1 MNFAELES
9 FLQSKGVE
17 TLADIARYLQTSPQA
32 VSNWKS
38 RDQIPYHIAI
48 EGTIGVGKT
57 SLAKIL
63 SERLDSRLV
72 MEEFE
77 QNPFLEDFYN
87 DPKSFAFQ
95 TQIFF
100 LLSRY
105 KQQIG
110 LQQID
115 LFAKNIIAD
124 YMFAKDR
131 LFATLNLNDKE
142 LDLYNTVA
150 NILEKNLSFPDMV
163 IFLQS
168 DTDRLI
174 ENIRKRGRVYE
185 EKIDISYLE
194 ALNQVYTEYF
204 FKYDKSPLLIINTN
218 DIDFVNN
225 SNDLEEI
232 INFIRT
238 PVQGTK
244 FFNPI
249 KSL

>member
-1 MNFAELES
+1 LKSS
-9 FLQSKGVE
+9 F
-17 TLADIARYLQTSPQA
+17 Y
-32 VSNWKS
+32 
-38 RDQIPYHIAI
+38 IAI

-57 SLAKIL
+57 SLARVL
-63 SERLDSRLV
+63 SERLNARLV
-72 MEEFE
+72 LEEFE

-87 DPKSFAFQ
+87 DPKSYAFQ

-110 LQQID
+110 FQQID
-115 LFAKNIIAD
+115 LFTKNIITD

-150 NILEKNLSFPDMV
+150 TILEKNLPFPDMV
-163 IFLQS
+163 IYLQS
-168 DTDRLI
+168 DTERLI
-174 ENIRKRGRVYE
+174 RNIKKRGRIYE
-185 EKIDISYLE
+185 EKIDIGYLE

-204 FKYDKSPLLIINTN
+204 FKYNKSPLLIINTN

-225 SNDLEEI
+225 QSDLEEI

>member
-1 MNFAELES
+1 MKSS
-9 FLQSKGVE
+9 FYV
-17 TLADIARYLQTSPQA
+17 
-32 VSNWKS
+32 V
-38 RDQIPYHIAI
+38 I

-57 SLAKIL
+57 SLSQIL
-63 SERLDSRLV
+63 SEKLNARLIL
-72 MEEFE
+72 EEFE

-87 DPKSFAFQ
+87 DPNSYAFQ

-105 KQQIG
+105 RQQMEI
-110 LQQID
+110 QQMD
-115 LFAKNIIAD
+115 LFSKNTISD

-131 LFATLNLNDKE
+131 LFATLNLSEKE
-142 LDLYNTVA
+142 MGLYNAVA
-150 NILEKNLSFPDMV
+150 NLLEKNISYPDLV

-174 ENIRKRGRVYE
+174 QNIRKRGRIYE
-185 EKIDISYLE
+185 EKIDIDYIE
-194 ALNQVYTEYF
+194 ALNQIYTDYF

-225 SNDLEEI
+225 QQDLDEI
-232 INFIRT
+232 MEFIRT

-244 FFNPI
+244 YFNPI

>member
-1 MNFAELES
+1 LKSS
-9 FLQSKGVE
+9 F
-17 TLADIARYLQTSPQA
+17 Y
-32 VSNWKS
+32 
-38 RDQIPYHIAI
+38 IAI

-57 SLAKIL
+57 SLARVL
-63 SERLDSRLV
+63 SEKLNARLV
-72 MEEFE
+72 LEEFE

-87 DPKSFAFQ
+87 DPKNYAFQ

-115 LFAKNIIAD
+115 LFTKNIIAD

-142 LDLYNTVA
+142 FDLYNTVA
-150 NILEKNLSFPDMV
+150 TILEKNLSYPDMV

-174 ENIRKRGRVYE
+174 KNIKMRGRTYE
-185 EKIDISYLE
+185 EKIDIGYLE

-225 SNDLEEI
+225 QNDMNEI

>member
-1 MNFAELES
+1 MKSS
-9 FLQSKGVE
+9 F
-17 TLADIARYLQTSPQA
+17 Y
-32 VSNWKS
+32 
-38 RDQIPYHIAI
+38 IAI

-57 SLAKIL
+57 SLARVL
-63 SERLDSRLV
+63 SERLNARLV
-72 MEEFE
+72 LEEFE

-87 DPKSFAFQ
+87 DPKSYAFQ

-110 LQQID
+110 FQQID
-115 LFAKNIIAD
+115 LFTKNIITD

-150 NILEKNLSFPDMV
+150 TILEKNLTFPDMV
-163 IFLQS
+163 IYLQS
-168 DTDRLI
+168 DTERLI
-174 ENIRKRGRVYE
+174 RNIKKRGRIYE
-185 EKIDISYLE
+185 EKIDIGYLE

-204 FKYDKSPLLIINTN
+204 FKYNKSPLLIINTN

-225 SNDLEEI
+225 QSDLEEI

>member
-1 MNFAELES
+1 LKSS
-9 FLQSKGVE
+9 F
-17 TLADIARYLQTSPQA
+17 Y
-32 VSNWKS
+32 
-38 RDQIPYHIAI
+38 IAI

-57 SLAKIL
+57 SLARVL
-63 SERLDSRLV
+63 SERLNARLV
-72 MEEFE
+72 LEEFE

-87 DPKSFAFQ
+87 DPKSYAFQ

-110 LQQID
+110 FQQID
-115 LFAKNIIAD
+115 LFTKNIITD

-150 NILEKNLSFPDMV
+150 TILEKNLTFPDMV
-163 IFLQS
+163 IYLQS
-168 DTDRLI
+168 DTERLI
-174 ENIRKRGRVYE
+174 RNIKKRGRIYE
-185 EKIDISYLE
+185 EKIDIGYLE

-204 FKYDKSPLLIINTN
+204 FKYNKSPLLIINTN

-225 SNDLEEI
+225 QSDLEEI

>member
-1 MNFAELES
+1 MKSS
-9 FLQSKGVE
+9 F
-17 TLADIARYLQTSPQA
+17 Y
-32 VSNWKS
+32 
-38 RDQIPYHIAI
+38 IAI

-57 SLAKIL
+57 SLARVL
-63 SERLDSRLV
+63 SERLNARLV
-72 MEEFE
+72 LEEFE

-87 DPKSFAFQ
+87 DPKSYAFQ

-110 LQQID
+110 FQQID
-115 LFAKNIIAD
+115 LFTKNIITD

-150 NILEKNLSFPDMV
+150 TILEKNLPFPDMV
-163 IFLQS
+163 IYLQS
-168 DTDRLI
+168 DTERLI
-174 ENIRKRGRVYE
+174 RNIKKRGRIYE
-185 EKIDISYLE
+185 EKIDIGYLE

-204 FKYDKSPLLIINTN
+204 FKYNKSPLLIINTN

-225 SNDLEEI
+225 QSDLEEI

>member
-1 MNFAELES
+1 MRSS
-9 FLQSKGVE
+9 F
-17 TLADIARYLQTSPQA
+17 Y
-32 VSNWKS
+32 
-38 RDQIPYHIAI
+38 IAI

-57 SLAKIL
+57 SLARVLSKRLKARLIL
-63 SERLDSRLV
+63 
-72 MEEFE
+72 EEFE
-77 QNPFLEDFYN
+77 RNPFLEDFYN
-87 DPKSFAFQ
+87 DPKGFAFQ

-105 KQQIG
+105 KQQVG

-131 LFATLNLNDKE
+131 LFATLNLSDKE

-174 ENIRKRGRVYE
+174 ENIRKRGRTYE
-185 EKIDISYLE
+185 EKIDISYLK

-225 SNDLEEI
+225 QDDLEEI

>member
-1 MNFAELES
+1 MRSS
-9 FLQSKGVE
+9 F
-17 TLADIARYLQTSPQA
+17 Y
-32 VSNWKS
+32 
-38 RDQIPYHIAI
+38 IAI

-57 SLAKIL
+57 SLARVL
-63 SERLDSRLV
+63 SERLNARLV
-72 MEEFE
+72 LEEFE

-105 KQQIG
+105 KQQVG

-131 LFATLNLNDKE
+131 LFATLNLSDKE

-150 NILEKNLSFPDMV
+150 TILEKNLSFPDMV
-163 IFLQS
+163 IYLQS

-174 ENIRKRGRVYE
+174 QNIKKRGRTYE
-185 EKIDISYLE
+185 EKIDIGYLE

-225 SNDLEEI
+225 QNDLEEI

>member
-1 MNFAELES
+1 MKSS
-9 FLQSKGVE
+9 F
-17 TLADIARYLQTSPQA
+17 Y
-32 VSNWKS
+32 
-38 RDQIPYHIAI
+38 IAI

-57 SLAKIL
+57 SLARVL
-63 SERLDSRLV
+63 SEKLNARLV
-72 MEEFE
+72 LEEFE

-87 DPKSFAFQ
+87 DPKNYAFQ

-115 LFAKNIIAD
+115 LFTKNIIAD

-142 LDLYNTVA
+142 FDLYNTVA
-150 NILEKNLSFPDMV
+150 TILEKNLSYPDMV

-174 ENIRKRGRVYE
+174 KNIKMRGRTYE
-185 EKIDISYLE
+185 EKIDIGYLE

-225 SNDLEEI
+225 QNDMNEI

>member
-1 MNFAELES
+1 LRPS
-9 FLQSKGVE
+9 F
-17 TLADIARYLQTSPQA
+17 Y
-32 VSNWKS
+32 
-38 RDQIPYHIAI
+38 IAI

-57 SLAKIL
+57 SLARVL
-63 SERLDSRLV
+63 SERLNARLIL
-72 MEEFE
+72 EEFE

-105 KQQIG
+105 KQQVG

-115 LFAKNIIAD
+115 LFAKNVIAD

-131 LFATLNLNDKE
+131 LFATLNLSDKE

-168 DTDRLI
+168 DTNRLI
-174 ENIRKRGRVYE
+174 ENIRKRGRAFE
-185 EKIDISYLE
+185 EKIDIGYID
-194 ALNQVYTEYF
+194 ALNQIYTEYF

-225 SNDLEEI
+225 QDDLEEI
-232 INFIRT
+232 IKFIRT
-238 PVQGTK
+238 PVKGTK

-249 KSL
+249 KSI

>member
-1 MNFAELES
+1 MKSS
-9 FLQSKGVE
+9 FYV
-17 TLADIARYLQTSPQA
+17 
-32 VSNWKS
+32 V
-38 RDQIPYHIAI
+38 I

-57 SLAKIL
+57 SLAQIL
-63 SERLDSRLV
+63 SEKLDARVIL
-72 MEEFE
+72 EEFE

-87 DPKSFAFQ
+87 DPKSYAFQ

-105 KQQIG
+105 RQKMEMQQM
-110 LQQID
+110 D
-115 LFAKNIIAD
+115 LFSRNTISD

-131 LFATLNLNDKE
+131 LFATLNLSEKE
-142 LDLYNTVA
+142 LGLYNTVA
-150 NILEKNLSFPDMV
+150 NLLEKNVSYPDLV

-168 DTDRLI
+168 DTERLI
-174 ENIRKRGRVYE
+174 QNIRNRGRIYE
-185 EKIDISYLE
+185 EKIDIEYLD
-194 ALNQVYTEYF
+194 ALNQIYTEYF

-225 SNDLEEI
+225 TQDLDEI
-232 INFIRT
+232 IKFIRT

-244 FFNPI
+244 YFNPI

>member
-1 MNFAELES
+1 MRSS
-9 FLQSKGVE
+9 F
-17 TLADIARYLQTSPQA
+17 Y
-32 VSNWKS
+32 
-38 RDQIPYHIAI
+38 IAI